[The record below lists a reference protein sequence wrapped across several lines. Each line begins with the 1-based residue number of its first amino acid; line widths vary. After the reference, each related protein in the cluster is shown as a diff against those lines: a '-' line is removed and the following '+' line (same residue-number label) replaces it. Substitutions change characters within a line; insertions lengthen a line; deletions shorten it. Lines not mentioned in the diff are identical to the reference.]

1 MYVLHV
7 LQIETRGLPAG
18 VVGPIRVMTIEG
30 IDENMCCG
38 THVSN
43 LSHLQVT
50 MTCLSSLGYLISL
63 NIYYINGKPFSLSG
77 IDSETTQQ
85 TLTYDTPLEA
95 V

>member
-50 MTCLSSLGYLISL
+50 VTCLSSLGYLISL
-63 NIYYINGKPFSLSG
+63 NILLIYI
-77 IDSETTQQ
+77 
-85 TLTYDTPLEA
+85 A
-95 V
+95 VDKSSKNCRSYLLMLVVSR